1 MSSRSVSYTHLSHV
15 ETERAEE
22 SQAATDAS
30 SDGQSDSNE
39 IEREEI
45 MRISVKSGEYE
56 IIYELND
63 SPAASQLYAQL
74 PLTVEV
80 EPFSNNEMTF
90 YPEALSVEGT
100 PLSDG
105 EPGSLSYY
113 CLLYTSRCV

>member
-1 MSSRSVSYTHLSHV
+1 MKKMIGLVVALFLLLTAVGCANSQKTDGSGSQQTDSASHV

-63 SPAASQLYAQL
+63 SPGSVSALCSAS
-74 PLTVEV
+74 PDCGGGTVQQQ
-80 EPFSNNEMTF
+80 
-90 YPEALSVEGT
+90 
-100 PLSDG
+100 
-105 EPGSLSYY
+105 
-113 CLLYTSRCV
+113 